1 MALLEMML
9 VLLVLLLAFWG
20 RVSLLSLLHIR
31 SSSHLPVRT
40 CSTNFQRNQQE
51 PKHLCSTA
59 IMSCVVWCLNFEFGD
74 ASSGKNARFCFYQNQ
89 DSEKNLTLLYSFK
102 DFLY

>member
-1 MALLEMML
+1 MVM
-9 VLLVLLLAFWG
+9 VLLVLLLALWWG

-40 CSTNFQRNQQE
+40 CSTNFQRNQQD

-59 IMSCVVWCLNFEFGD
+59 IMSCVVCCLNFEFGD
-74 ASSGKNARFCFYQNQ
+74 ASSGENARFCFYQNQ
-89 DSEKNLTLLYSFK
+89 DNENNLTLLYSFK